1 MATATQADLFFAG
14 QFRCWHETEVSACP
28 LTGDERTWLRRGP
41 RSETDPDRSFDF
53 KGRMEL
59 LSTGVSTQSNLIV
72 VVSGSPKLYTLC
84 VRHPIDVA
92 IMFAALWLL
101 GSMVLDHLT
110 PKELTVYMIA
120 AATAPAVIGTALSY
134 YLRFP
139 AIDFVSIS
147 ATLWLI
153 AALTIEWI
161 SPVPLPG
168 FMIGAALAPAL
179 VVGAILH
186 WHRYRSRRRSG

>member
-1 MATATQADLFFAG
+1 M
-14 QFRCWHETEVSACP
+14 
-28 LTGDERTWLRRGP
+28 
-41 RSETDPDRSFDF
+41 
-53 KGRMEL
+53 
-59 LSTGVSTQSNLIV
+59 IV
-72 VVSGSPKLYTLC
+72 VANGSPKLYTLC

-101 GSMVLDHLT
+101 GSMVLDYLT

-139 AIDFVSIS
+139 TIDFVLIL

-161 SPVPLPG
+161 SPVPLPS
-168 FMIGAALAPAL
+168 FMMGAALAPAL
-179 VVGAILH
+179 IVGAILH
-186 WHRYRSRRRSG
+186 WHRYRSRQRSG

>member
-1 MATATQADLFFAG
+1 M
-14 QFRCWHETEVSACP
+14 
-28 LTGDERTWLRRGP
+28 
-41 RSETDPDRSFDF
+41 
-53 KGRMEL
+53 
-59 LSTGVSTQSNLIV
+59 
-72 VVSGSPKLYTLC
+72 Y
-84 VRHPIDVA
+84 
-92 IMFAALWLL
+92 AALWLL
-101 GSMVLDHLT
+101 GSIVLDYLT

-120 AATAPAVIGTALSY
+120 AATAPAAIGTALSY

-139 AIDFVSIS
+139 TIDFVLIL

-161 SPVPLPG
+161 SPVPLPS

-186 WHRYRSRRRSG
+186 WHRYRSRQRSD

>member
-1 MATATQADLFFAG
+1 MALVK
-14 QFRCWHETEVSACP
+14 R
-28 LTGDERTWLRRGP
+28 
-41 RSETDPDRSFDF
+41 
-53 KGRMEL
+53 
-59 LSTGVSTQSNLIV
+59 NLIAV
-72 VVSGSPKLYTLC
+72 VNGLPRLYTLC
-84 VRHPIDVA
+84 VRHPVDIA

-139 AIDFVSIS
+139 TIDLVSIS

-161 SPVPLPG
+161 SPVPLPS
-168 FMIGAALAPAL
+168 FMIAAALAPAL

-186 WHRYRSRRRSG
+186 WHRYRSRQRSQHRSPSEIPPVA

>member
-1 MATATQADLFFAG
+1 
-14 QFRCWHETEVSACP
+14 
-28 LTGDERTWLRRGP
+28 LR
-41 RSETDPDRSFDF
+41 
-53 KGRMEL
+53 
-59 LSTGVSTQSNLIV
+59 
-72 VVSGSPKLYTLC
+72 
-84 VRHPIDVA
+84 VRHPIDIA

-101 GSMVLDHLT
+101 GSMVLDYLT

-139 AIDFVSIS
+139 VVDFVLIL
-147 ATLWLI
+147 ATLWLV

-168 FMIGAALAPAL
+168 FLIGAAIAPAL
-179 VVGAILH
+179 IVGVILR
-186 WHRYRSRRRSG
+186 WHRYRSRKRSG

>member
-1 MATATQADLFFAG
+1 MRVGVLN
-14 QFRCWHETEVSACP
+14 SAIDSGGSP
-28 LTGDERTWLRRGP
+28 NGHD
-41 RSETDPDRSFDF
+41 
-53 KGRMEL
+53 
-59 LSTGVSTQSNLIV
+59 LIV
-72 VVSGSPKLYTLC
+72 VVNGSPRSYTLC
-84 VRHPIDVA
+84 VRHPIDIA

-120 AATAPAVIGTALSY
+120 AAIAPAVIGTALSY

-139 AIDFVSIS
+139 TIDLVLIS

-153 AALTIEWI
+153 AALTLEWV
-161 SPVPLPG
+161 SPVPLPS
-168 FMIGAALAPAL
+168 FMIGAAVAPAL

-186 WHRYRSRRRSG
+186 WDRYRSRQRSG